1 MFTHNQTFKMVALF
15 RPSGQP
21 NYSRGRY
28 SELDSVAWEAA
39 HELLMKKHYI
49 LTSKLDAGLRRRPEH
64 TTGLVEHAIRI
75 TCLDICTGFVFRAVT
90 YETMQS

>member
-1 MFTHNQTFKMVALF
+1 MVALF

-21 NYSRGRY
+21 NYSRGWY
-28 SELDSVAWEAA
+28 SELDSVAQVAA
-39 HELLMKKHYI
+39 HDIHELLMNKHYI
-49 LTSKLDAGLRRRPEH
+49 LTGKFDAGLRRRPEH

-75 TCLDICTGFVFRAVT
+75 TCLDTCTGFVFRAVT